1 MSLLKIDSVSINA
14 SPSSRLRRTERQ
26 QILVDDV
33 SCSLEAGEI
42 LAVIGPNGAGK
53 SSLLKAIVG
62 DLAYSGE
69 ISIRNLSENPK
80 LRARQVAILPQL
92 SLLNFPYR
100 VSEVVGLSRIP
111 HETGMHQDQQI
122 IDSALSAMDIDFLKD
137 RLYTELSGGEKQR
150 VQLARVLAQIWD
162 PDDSPSGMRLLLLD
176 EPTFALDLG
185 HQQQLMHAIKSFA
198 DQGVAVI
205 MVLHD
210 INLAASYSD
219 KLLAML
225 CGQRIAFGTPHD
237 VVTTDTIKRLFNVDA
252 SVVRHPDRDIPVVIG
267 V

>member
-150 VQLARVLAQIWD
+150 VQL
-162 PDDSPSGMRLLLLD
+162 LLLLD